1 MHNCH
6 HDNRSIFR
14 NNLEIIKTMLELWR
28 DRLQAPTKYN
38 TFCPSIIV
46 YIMVFVRV
54 IYNHFC
60 NPNIDAK
67 SNRTGIQLLGVVVAN
82 RITPYDPSTSGAID
96 ERKFYSTFVSLM
108 SHKYKELYA
117 AAAEVLGMVL
127 SYLDEQQ
134 HVCL

>member
-1 MHNCH
+1 MFK
-6 HDNRSIFR
+6 SI
-14 NNLEIIKTMLELWR
+14 
-28 DRLQAPTKYN
+28 Y
-38 TFCPSIIV
+38 
-46 YIMVFVRV
+46 RV

-82 RITPYDPSTSGAID
+82 RLTPYDPSTAGAID

-117 AAAEVLGMVL
+117 AAAEVLGMIL
-127 SYLDEQQ
+127 SFLDEKQ
-134 HVCL
+134 HVRIYI